1 MNIFNKIKNSGAV
14 VFAFVMLL
22 VSCNK
27 LYTDPTPLAVPANPS
42 GNNLAKTV
50 AATAS
55 DSLYYKLI
63 LKSGILT
70 ATPATITDSTLRF
83 TMFVPDNNAMK
94 VFINAISGGLVPLA
108 APDAAFAG
116 FISSTSPNYIPAA
129 TALAI
134 VSYNIIPQA
143 ITTASFPTSFPNIIY
158 PSIFNPAPPLSS
170 LLRLDLYP
178 SKRSTA
184 SYVNNVPLSS
194 SDALASNGVIHH
206 VPALL
211 TPPSTY
217 LWDRIN
223 ADPDMTYFKAAIL
236 RADSGSVTPGPLQS
250 ALLNIGAN
258 LTVFIPT
265 DSALRAAITGQITL
279 ALIAQGVPPATAA
292 PTAAALASTPAV
304 FSNPALYSSLTPAI
318 VSGLVAYHIL
328 GTRAFTVNFP
338 TTAATVYTL
347 IGGPPYPGLSIQA
360 TFTGPFVTAATVK
373 GAANTTASNLLLDP
387 TPSTGKS
394 DQNYLN
400 GAIHKIDQALRPQ

>member
-14 VFAFVMLL
+14 IIAFVMLL

-27 LYTDPTPLAVPANPS
+27 LYTDPTPLVIPTNPS

-50 AATAS
+50 AATAT

-134 VSYNIIPQA
+134 VSYNIIPQS
-143 ITTASFPTSFPNIIY
+143 ITTASFPTSFPNSIY

-184 SYVNNVPLSS
+184 AYVNNVPLSS
-194 SDALASNGVIHH
+194 ADAVASNGVIHH

-236 RADSGSVTPGPLQS
+236 RADSGSGTPGTLQS

-265 DSALRAAITGQITL
+265 DSAMRAAITGQITL

-304 FSNPALYSSLTPAI
+304 FTNPALYSSLTPTI

-347 IGGPPYPGLSIQA
+347 LGTSYPGLSVQA
-360 TFTGPFVTAATVK
+360 SFTGPFVSAAMVK
-373 GAANTTASNLLLDP
+373 GLANTTASNLLLDP

-400 GAIHKIDQALRPQ
+400 GVIHKIDQALRPQ